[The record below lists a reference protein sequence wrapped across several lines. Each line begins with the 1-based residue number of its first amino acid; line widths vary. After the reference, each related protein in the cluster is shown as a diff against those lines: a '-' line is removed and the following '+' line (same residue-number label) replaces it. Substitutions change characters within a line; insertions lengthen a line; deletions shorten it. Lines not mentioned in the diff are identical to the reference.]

1 MADYTAI
8 QNANLEPGA
17 PWISATSFALRDNP
31 IAIAE
36 GAAGAPRIQN
46 AAVTNGTLGA
56 EKLQSGATERDWV
69 LARCA
74 VASVGA
80 VGTYAFLHADDIA
93 DSIQPG
99 DTQPGSVLSYAGGTD
114 GSGTRPSGTWRA
126 MGVGKPV
133 SGTETSGVN
142 TVYLK
147 LMTEYTN
154 PRYNENGTI
163 DVDINHPDFGWIPFT
178 ASPDDVEPH
187 GRQIFADLKDE
198 ATPYTPPEE

>member
-17 PWISATSFALRDNP
+17 PWISATAFALRDNP

-46 AAVTNGTLGA
+46 AAMTNGTLGA

-80 VGTYAFLHADDIA
+80 VGTYAILRPSTGGSFND
-93 DSIQPG
+93 PG
-99 DTQPGSVLSYAGGTD
+99 ETRA
-114 GSGTRPSGTWRA
+114 GSGLLYGAGLRRIEGTGGDSGIVSSESSESPAGTWRC
-126 MGVGKPV
+126 MGATNV
-133 SGTETSGVN
+133 STSGS
-142 TVYLK
+142 
-147 LMTEYTN
+147 
-154 PRYNENGTI
+154 I
-163 DVDINHPDFGWIPFT
+163 SAQFD
-178 ASPDDVEPH
+178 
-187 GRQIFADLKDE
+187 
-198 ATPYTPPEE
+198 ATLWLRIS